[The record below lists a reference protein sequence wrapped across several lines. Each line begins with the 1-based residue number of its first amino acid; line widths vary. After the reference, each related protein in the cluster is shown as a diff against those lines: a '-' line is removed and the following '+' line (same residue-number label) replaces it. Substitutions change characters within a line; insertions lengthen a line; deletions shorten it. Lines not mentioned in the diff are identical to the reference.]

1 MLRSF
6 LSTDDLPTDQ
16 VLMPDD
22 IAIAVES
29 FINGQRDE
37 PNGASVVVAKN

>member
-16 VLMPDD
+16 VLLPDD
-22 IAIAVES
+22 IAQAAEA
-29 FINGQRDE
+29 FINGQRNE
-37 PNGASVVVAKN
+37 PNGASVVVAKT